1 MTNDIINK
9 ELVNKLESLLKN
21 AREKVVREVNNT
33 LLITYMEIGKAIVE
47 DEKLHIDDIEYEN
60 KSLRYLSKV
69 LINKFGKGFSR
80 WNLNYMI
87 SFYQNY
93 SGQTLSSHLGWSHYC
108 ELLSISDKD
117 KRSFYEK
124 ECSNARWSVRELRRQ
139 IESSLYE
146 RLLLSNGKTNKEKVL
161 ELALKGNEINTPEDI
176 IKDPYVFEFLGCF

>member
-1 MTNDIINK
+1 
-9 ELVNKLESLLKN
+9 
-21 AREKVVREVNNT
+21 
-33 LLITYMEIGKAIVE
+33 
-47 DEKLHIDDIEYEN
+47 
-60 KSLRYLSKV
+60 
-69 LINKFGKGFSR
+69 
-80 WNLNYMI
+80 MI
-87 SFYQNY
+87 SFYKNY

-161 ELALKGNEINTPEDI
+161 ELALKGNEINTPELSLNNTI
-176 IKDPYVFEFLGCF
+176 IVCFEYHYLMLRQPENDKVS